1 MSVSVE
7 HKEAP
12 FQSQTQHKLEDIMVV
27 QDLKMHFPVTAG
39 LLKRQVGAVKAVDGV
54 SFSIKRGQTLG
65 IVGESGSGKSTVGN
79 CLLQRYKITSGDI
92 FFEGHNLKDVTKHA
106 LRSMR
111 KQMQMITQDPFASLD
126 PRMDIQGA
134 ISEGMR
140 IHHMGTAKEREDAWV
155 KDHPTTVLIG
165 IGGALQSGKPHDGRA
180 PDYDD
185 WTLNGDILLWDDLLG
200 RAIEL
205 SSMGIRVDAA
215 ALDRQLK
222 TAGCDS
228 RRELTFHKL
237 LLEDKLPLTIGG
249 GIGQSRLSMFLLGK
263 AHIGEVQVSTWDD
276 ETIQTCH
283 DAGIILL

>member
-140 IHHMGTAKEREDAWV
+140 IHHMGTAKEREETVVRMMEMVGLNPQFRHRFPHEFSGGQRQRISIARALALQ
-155 KDHPTTVLIG
+155 PTFIVCDEVVSALDVSIQAQVITLLMTPASGAGADLCLHRPRPV
-165 IGGALQSGKPHDGRA
+165 GGPAYLQSGGGDVPGQDHGADRFRRA
-180 PDYDD
+180 LRPAASPLYP
-185 WTLNGDILLWDDLLG
+185 GADL
-200 RAIEL
+200 
-205 SSMGIRVDAA
+205 
-215 ALDRQLK
+215 
-222 TAGCDS
+222 
-228 RRELTFHKL
+228 RRSH
-237 LLEDKLPLTIGG
+237 P
-249 GIGQSRLSMFLLGK
+249 QS
-263 AHIGEVQVSTWDD
+263 
-276 ETIQTCH
+276 
-283 DAGIILL
+283 

>member
-140 IHHMGTAKEREDAWV
+140 IHHMGTAKEREE
-155 KDHPTTVLIG
+155 TVVRMMEMVGLNPQFRHRFPHEFS
-165 IGGALQSGKPHDGRA
+165 GGQRQRISIARAQIGRA
-180 PDYDD
+180 H
-185 WTLNGDILLWDDLLG
+185 
-200 RAIEL
+200 
-205 SSMGIRVDAA
+205 V
-215 ALDRQLK
+215 
-222 TAGCDS
+222 
-228 RRELTFHKL
+228 
-237 LLEDKLPLTIGG
+237 
-249 GIGQSRLSMFLLGK
+249 
-263 AHIGEVQVSTWDD
+263 
-276 ETIQTCH
+276 
-283 DAGIILL
+283 